1 MTDADADRYAH
12 ARPLV
17 LAGLAAT
24 MVYNVTSAAKEV
36 YAGHVLQTV
45 DPFVLITACFGL
57 VILLFQVI
65 DRAGGGQPSV
75 YTPRVMR
82 ALVMVNLTTA
92 GAWLG
97 IYLALRWLEPA
108 VAGGLSGGVGPLAV
122 LAWRRF
128 AGIRTTGIRTT
139 LAEAASGAGILA
151 ACLLL
156 AWSAAEGQGEVI
168 AATPVETALG
178 LVAATAGGISATL
191 TSVWAKKLSLA
202 GLGPSAIMA
211 RRFWLLVGFCGAVAW
226 ATGRLAGPMPSVE
239 TVAGIGLLG
248 VALPLYALQVG
259 IRYGRIFHV
268 NVIVGLCP
276 LFTLAFQAFSAWNH
290 WSPLTVAGVAL
301 LVAAGYLGL
310 MRPRRS
316 GPAFA
321 AGDAP

>member
-65 DRAGGGQPSV
+65 DRAGGGQTSV

-128 AGIRTTGIRTT
+128 AGIRTT
-139 LAEAASGAGILA
+139 LAEVASGAGILA

-168 AATPVETALG
+168 AATPIETAFG

-211 RRFWLLVGFCGAVAW
+211 RRFWLLVGFCGIVAW
-226 ATGRLAGPMPSVE
+226 ATGRFEGPMPSAG

-310 MRPRRS
+310 MRPRRA
-316 GPAFA
+316 GPALA